1 MANNLVGLLVG
12 AALDRRKGGSGIA
25 GAIEGTVIEG
35 AVKLVVP
42 LAVTFAIGWAVQ
54 YGVRRGLHAA
64 TGDQDY
70 AGR

>member
-42 LAVTFAIGWAVQ
+42 LAVTFAIGWVVQ

-64 TGDQDY
+64 TGDQNY

>member
-42 LAVTFAIGWAVQ
+42 LAVTFAIGWAV
-54 YGVRRGLHAA
+54 
-64 TGDQDY
+64 
-70 AGR
+70 